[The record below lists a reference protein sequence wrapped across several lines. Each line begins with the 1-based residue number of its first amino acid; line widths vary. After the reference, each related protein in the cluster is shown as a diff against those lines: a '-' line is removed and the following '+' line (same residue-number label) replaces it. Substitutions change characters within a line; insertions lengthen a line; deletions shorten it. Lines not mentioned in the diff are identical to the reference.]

1 MVLTTA
7 HLSGPVFGIGV
18 ASGSEAQN
26 VRLFPDWLGYDV
38 KEPFFFPDSVRV

>member
-1 MVLTTA
+1 MVLSIA
-7 HLSGPVFGIGV
+7 HLSGPVSGIGV